1 MTRQWV
7 ILGQHKEPLHEGS
20 GLRHRRT
27 ATVGTAER
35 RAALDIVEAARWV
48 IAFSSFDRRS
58 SHSPGR
64 LNRLQEVGRAPI
76 RAPASTNAGT
86 KTSRFGRGGCGIV
99 ASAPTPVHPG
109 SHAQL
114 PEKKG
119 GVCVTASSAAVAEA
133 ADRAP
138 ADQPCELAAAI
149 GVRLRSSL
157 TR

>member
-1 MTRQWV
+1 
-7 ILGQHKEPLHEGS
+7 
-20 GLRHRRT
+20 
-27 ATVGTAER
+27 
-35 RAALDIVEAARWV
+35 V

-76 RAPASTNAGT
+76 GAPASTNAGT

-114 PEKKG
+114 PETISIVCGRSG
-119 GVCVTASSAAVAEA
+119 GHRSSAGRPALRIGSGHWCSTALVTDAL
-133 ADRAP
+133 AP
-138 ADQPCELAAAI
+138 TMGDETA
-149 GVRLRSSL
+149 
-157 TR
+157 